1 MLADRSNYIGF
12 LVDQGLNAFELEV
25 SDLGGGGDLEL
36 FENDVGEVVPVVVI
50 PVFYELGVHFLL
62 FVP

>member
-36 FENDVGEVVPVVVI
+36 FENDIGEVVPVVVI